1 MAWNFLGEAQC
12 ELTDKESK
20 GCGKAVGMMMLA
32 KVKFEEA
39 LPFANTLGGQ
49 YATNFGKVY

>member
-1 MAWNFLGEAQC
+1 
-12 ELTDKESK
+12 
-20 GCGKAVGMMMLA
+20 MLA